1 MASLW
6 LFFLALAVVYLLPG
20 PDMILLLQTGAR
32 QGRGAALATAIG
44 LGVARGCHVAL
55 AALGLA
61 ALFKAA
67 PWTFEAVRLA
77 GAAYLL
83 WIGIQ
88 CLRSTLL
95 PNLNAGEPGNSH
107 GQWRDAVRRGLL
119 TNLLNPKA
127 LLFCSVLL
135 PQFIVN
141 DGAPVLSQFAV
152 LGMLLVGVG
161 LLFDSAYALTG
172 AALGRWL
179 QHSPT
184 AQRVQQ
190 WLFGS
195 LLIGF
200 AVRLTFVQQ
209 A

>member
-1 MASLW
+1 MANLW
-6 LFFLALAVVYLLPG
+6 LFFLALAVILLLPG

-32 QGRGAALATAIG
+32 HGRGAALATAIG
-44 LGVARGCHVAL
+44 LAIARACHVAL

-67 PWTFEAVRLA
+67 PWTFEAVRFA

-83 WIGIQ
+83 WIGIH
-88 CLRSTLL
+88 CLRTTLVS
-95 PNLNAGEPGNSH
+95 NLTTDDGADTH
-107 GQWRDAVRRGLL
+107 GQWREAIRRGLL

-135 PQFIVN
+135 PQFIIAN
-141 DGAPVLSQFAV
+141 GAPVLIQFAL
-152 LGMLLVGVG
+152 LGAVLVGVG
-161 LLFDSAYALTG
+161 LLFDSAYALSG

-179 QHSPT
+179 QHNPT

>member
-1 MASLW
+1 
-6 LFFLALAVVYLLPG
+6 
-20 PDMILLLQTGAR
+20 MILLLQTGAR
-32 QGRGAALATAIG
+32 QGKGAALATASG
-44 LGVARGCHVAL
+44 LAVARGCHVAL

-61 ALFKAA
+61 ALFKAL
-67 PWTFEAVRLA
+67 PWTFDLVRLA

-95 PNLNAGEPGNSH
+95 PNLSGSNPTGEKP
-107 GQWRDAVRRGLL
+107 RYREAVQRGLL

-135 PQFIVN
+135 PQFI
-141 DGAPVLSQFAV
+141 DPQAGPVLAQFAN
-152 LGMLLVGVG
+152 LGMVLVAVG
-161 LLFDSAYALTG
+161 LIFDSAYALAG

-179 QHSPT
+179 QRSPS
-184 AQRVQQ
+184 AQRLQQ

>member
-1 MASLW
+1 MAELG
-6 LFFLALAVVYLLPG
+6 LFLMALTVAYLLPG

-32 QGRGAALATAIG
+32 QGRGAALATAVG

-55 AALGLA
+55 AALGLS
-61 ALFKAA
+61 ALFKTA
-67 PWTFEAVRLA
+67 PWTFDVVRLA

-83 WIGIQ
+83 WIGFQ
-88 CLRSTLL
+88 CLRTTLL
-95 PNLNAGEPGNSH
+95 PSFEGATVEVGKRHYYE
-107 GQWRDAVRRGLL
+107 AIRRGLL

-135 PQFIVN
+135 PQFI
-141 DGAPVLSQFAV
+141 DPQAGPVLGQFAI
-152 LGMLLVGVG
+152 LGVVLVGVG
-161 LLFDSAYALTG
+161 LLFDCAYALVG
-172 AALGRWL
+172 VALGRWL
-179 QHSPT
+179 QRSPS

-209 A
+209 S

>member
-1 MASLW
+1 MAELW
-6 LFFLALAVVYLLPG
+6 LFLVALSVAYLLPG

-32 QGRGAALATAIG
+32 QGKALALTTAIG
-44 LGVARGCHVAL
+44 LGLARACHVAL
-55 AALGLA
+55 AGMGLA
-61 ALFKAA
+61 TLFKVA
-67 PWTFEAVRLA
+67 PWTFDVVRLG

-83 WIGIQ
+83 WLGVQ
-88 CLRSTLL
+88 CLRANRLPTLDTA
-95 PNLNAGEPGNSH
+95 NATLKTH
-107 GQWRDAVRRGLL
+107 AWRAALQRGLL

-135 PQFIVN
+135 PQFI
-141 DGAPVLSQFAV
+141 DPQAGPVAAQFAL
-152 LGMLLVGVG
+152 LGVILVAVG
-161 LLFDSAYALTG
+161 FAFDCCYALAG
-172 AALGRWL
+172 ACIGQWL
-179 QHSPT
+179 ARNRS

-200 AVRLTFVQQ
+200 AVRLTFVQH

>member
-1 MASLW
+1 ML
-6 LFFLALAVVYLLPG
+6 LYLLALAMVYLLPG

-32 QGRGAALATAIG
+32 HGRVLALTTALG
-44 LGVARGCHVAL
+44 LAVARACHVGL

-67 PWTFEAVRLA
+67 PWTFDLVRLA
-77 GAAYLL
+77 GATYLL
-83 WIGIQ
+83 WIGVRM
-88 CLRSTLL
+88 LRPGTLG
-95 PNLNAGEPGNSH
+95 NLGIEDPAARSSQLG
-107 GQWRDAVRRGLL
+107 WRAAFHQGLL

-135 PQFIVN
+135 PQFIDTQAGSVGTQFLGL
-141 DGAPVLSQFAV
+141 GAT
-152 LGMLLVGVG
+152 LVVVG

-172 AALGRWL
+172 AWIGRWL
-179 QHSPT
+179 DSNPR
-184 AQRVQQ
+184 AQRLQQ
-190 WLFGS
+190 WLFGG

-200 AVRLTFVQQ
+200 AARLAFIQQ